1 MSTAIKPTSG
11 TRAIGGEDGA
21 IVPLSIVIATTRS
34 WPEIEPCLKS
44 LHDQAQAVGAEV
56 LVGDGHGQ
64 GLPADVVERYPEV
77 QWIKWPGGS
86 VFFLRELAMTQAHG
100 AVVAVTEDH
109 CTVMA
114 GWCERI
120 LKEHRDHPEAAA
132 IGGVVENG
140 ATARLIDWS
149 NFLIVFGPFTAPIEN
164 GKQRTISLQANIS
177 YKRRVVPQKMSQLG
191 MMEFLFNRKLL
202 EQGEILIADDQL
214 IVSHN
219 QTWGFWGTFAAHF
232 HNGRSIAGFRLQDIS
247 WQERLLRIGGCAIL
261 PAYLLAVTLGPVIR
275 KRRLLKPALT
285 SLPLTVLVVTCHAM
299 GEFVGY
305 LFGAGNSPQQLA

>member
-1 MSTAIKPTSG
+1 MSTAIEPTSC
-11 TRAIGGEDGA
+11 TRAGEGEDGA

-34 WPEIEPCLKS
+34 WPEIEPCLES

-56 LVGDGHGQ
+56 LVGDGHGR
-64 GLPADVVERYPEV
+64 GLPVDVAERYPEV
-77 QWIKWPGGS
+77 KWIKWPGGS

-100 AVVAVTEDH
+100 DVVAVTEDH
-109 CTVMA
+109 CTVTP
-114 GWCERI
+114 GWCERM
-120 LKEHRDHPEAAA
+120 LKAHRDHPEAAA
-132 IGGVVENG
+132 IGGLVENG

-149 NFLIVFGPFTAPIEN
+149 NFLIVFGPFTAPLET
-164 GKQRTISLQANIS
+164 GKQRIISLQANIS
-177 YKRRVVPQKMSQLG
+177 YKRRVVPQKVSQLG

-214 IVSHN
+214 VVSHN

-232 HNGRSIAGFRLQDIS
+232 HNGRSIAGFRLQEIS
-247 WQERLLRIGGCAIL
+247 WVERCVRLGGCVIL
-261 PAYLLAVTLGPVIR
+261 PAYLLWITVGPVIR

-285 SLPLTVLVVTCHAM
+285 SLPLTALVVTCHAV

-305 LFGAGNSPQQLA
+305 LWGAGNSPQQLA